1 MSDADRFPGDDTL
14 VIHFAHVA
22 YRLAERFA
30 LRGTGIAH
38 FQTWSREDTL
48 ARIAEGHVLVL
59 SGFWSDGMLD
69 QAANL
74 RFVQVCAAGYDRF
87 GLDALRERGVRLA
100 NGSGVNRNAVS
111 DHAMALLLALAR
123 HLHTGRDR
131 QRAHEW
137 RGMISDLG
145 RREEE
150 LAGKTMV
157 IYGLGAIGSR
167 LARLARAF
175 DMKVIGIKRDT
186 AHHDGSADEVRS
198 PDRFLASLAEADVV
212 ALTCPLTPQT
222 QNLIDAAALERMQ
235 PGAYLINVARG
246 HCVNEP
252 DLVAAL
258 ERGAIAGAGIDT
270 TWEEPLA
277 PDSPLWD
284 LENAL
289 ITPHTAGRDTPVRG
303 QCGGHPRRE
312 RAAFAARGG
321 GAGQLGGLKPSAGR
335 HRCSGRARMTRV
347 QGDGCSAC
355 SRFIRCRRPVTDAA
369 CGGVRYAGDAPC
381 VTAGPPRR
389 RSTPGIASDARS
401 LP

>member
-1 MSDADRFPGDDTL
+1 MPDAPQLPGDDSL

-30 LRGTGIAH
+30 LRGTGVAH
-38 FQTWSREDTL
+38 FQTWSREDTF

-59 SGFWSDGMLD
+59 SGFWSGEMLD
-69 QAANL
+69 RAAHL

-87 GLDALRERGVRLA
+87 DLGALGARGVRLA

-123 HLHTGRDR
+123 HVHTGRDR

-150 LAGKTMV
+150 LAGKTMLV
-157 IYGLGAIGSR
+157 YGLGAIGSR

-175 DMKVIGIKRDT
+175 DMRVVGIKRDT
-186 AHHDGSADEVRS
+186 ARHDGSADEVRP
-198 PDRFLASLAEADVV
+198 PDRFHETLAEADVV

-222 QNLIDAAALERMQ
+222 ENLVDAAALARMRS
-235 PGAYLINVARG
+235 GAYLINVARG
-246 HCVNEP
+246 RCVNEP
-252 DLVAAL
+252 DLIDAL

-270 TWEEPLA
+270 TREEPLA

-289 ITPHTAGRDTPVRG
+289 ITPHTAGETRRYEDNVVDILVENVRRL
-303 QCGGHPRRE
+303 Q
-312 RAAFAARGG
+312 RGEG
-321 GAGQLGGLKPSAGR
+321 TL
-335 HRCSGRARMTRV
+335 V
-347 QGDGCSAC
+347 N
-355 SRFIRCRRPVTDAA
+355 
-369 CGGVRYAGDAPC
+369 
-381 VTAGPPRR
+381 
-389 RSTPGIASDARS
+389 GIV
-401 LP
+401 

>member
-1 MSDADRFPGDDTL
+1 MTDANRLPGDDTL

-38 FQTWSREDTL
+38 FQTWSQEDTL
-48 ARIAEGHVLVL
+48 ARVAEGHVLVP
-59 SGFWSDGMLD
+59 SGFWFDGMLD
-69 QAANL
+69 RAANL
-74 RFVQVCAAGYDRF
+74 RFIQVCAAGYDQF

-100 NGSGVNRNAVS
+100 NGRGVNRNAVS

-123 HLHTGRDR
+123 HVHTGRDR

-150 LAGKTMV
+150 LAGKTML
-157 IYGLGAIGSR
+157 IYGLGSIGSR

-175 DMKVIGIKRDT
+175 DMTAIGIKRDV
-186 AHHDGSADEVRS
+186 ANHDGSADEVRS
-198 PDRFLASLAEADVV
+198 PDRFLDSLAEADAVV
-212 ALTCPLTPQT
+212 LTCPLTPET
-222 QNLIDAAALERMQ
+222 ENLVDADALGRMN

-246 HCVNEP
+246 RCVNEP
-252 DLVAAL
+252 DLTAAL

-277 PDSPLWD
+277 SDSPLWD

-289 ITPHTAGRDTPVRG
+289 ITPHTAGETRQYEDNVVDILIENVRRL
-303 QCGGHPRRE
+303 Q
-312 RAAFAARGG
+312 RGEDD
-321 GAGQLGGLKPSAGR
+321 L
-335 HRCSGRARMTRV
+335 V
-347 QGDGCSAC
+347 NE
-355 SRFIRCRRPVTDAA
+355 IV
-369 CGGVRYAGDAPC
+369 
-381 VTAGPPRR
+381 
-389 RSTPGIASDARS
+389 
-401 LP
+401 

>member
-1 MSDADRFPGDDTL
+1 MSDADRLPGDDTL

-30 LRGTGIAH
+30 LREIGIAH
-38 FQTWSREDTL
+38 FQTWSGEDTL

-59 SGFWSDGMLD
+59 SGIWSGEMLD
-69 QAANL
+69 LTANA
-74 RFVQVCAAGYDRF
+74 RFIQVCAAGYEKFD
-87 GLDALRERGVRLA
+87 LDALRERGVRLA
-100 NGSGVNRNAVS
+100 NGSGINRNAVS

-123 HLHTGRDR
+123 HVHTGRDR

-157 IYGLGAIGSR
+157 VYGLGAIGSR

-175 DMKVIGIKRDT
+175 DMRVVGIKRDT

-222 QNLIDAAALERMQ
+222 ENLVDAAALARMQ
-235 PGAYLINVARG
+235 PCAYLINVARG
-246 HCVNEP
+246 RCVNEP

-289 ITPHTAGRDTPVRG
+289 ITPHTAGETRHYEDNVVDILIENIP
-303 QCGGHPRRE
+303 
-312 RAAFAARGG
+312 AFAARGRR
-321 GAGQLGGLKPSAGR
+321 AGQRDRVKPPPGLRSAVHRGCTLATHHARGRSAVRVKHSR
-335 HRCSGRARMTRV
+335 HRFAHPAVTR
-347 QGDGCSAC
+347 
-355 SRFIRCRRPVTDAA
+355 RN
-369 CGGVRYAGDAPC
+369 
-381 VTAGPPRR
+381 
-389 RSTPGIASDARS
+389 

>member
-1 MSDADRFPGDDTL
+1 
-14 VIHFAHVA
+14 
-22 YRLAERFA
+22 
-30 LRGTGIAH
+30 
-38 FQTWSREDTL
+38 
-48 ARIAEGHVLVL
+48 
-59 SGFWSDGMLD
+59 
-69 QAANL
+69 
-74 RFVQVCAAGYDRF
+74 
-87 GLDALRERGVRLA
+87 
-100 NGSGVNRNAVS
+100 
-111 DHAMALLLALAR
+111 
-123 HLHTGRDR
+123 
-131 QRAHEW
+131 
-137 RGMISDLG
+137 MISDLG

-186 AHHDGSADEVRS
+186 ANHDGSADEVRS

-252 DLVAAL
+252 DLVTAL

-270 TWEEPLA
+270 TWEEPLS

-289 ITPHTAGRDTPVRG
+289 ITPHTAGETRQYEDNVVDILVENVRRL
-303 QCGGHPRRE
+303 Q
-312 RAAFAARGG
+312 RGE
-321 GAGQLGGLKPSAGR
+321 
-335 HRCSGRARMTRV
+335 
-347 QGDGCSAC
+347 
-355 SRFIRCRRPVTDAA
+355 
-369 CGGVRYAGDAPC
+369 GVL
-381 VTAGPPRR
+381 VN
-389 RSTPGIASDARS
+389 SVV
-401 LP
+401 

>member
-1 MSDADRFPGDDTL
+1 MPVTSRLPADDTL

-48 ARIAEGHVLVL
+48 ARIGEGHVLVM
-59 SGFWSDGMLD
+59 SGFWSDAMLEH
-69 QAANL
+69 AANA
-74 RFVQVCAAGYDRF
+74 RFIQVCGAGYDSF

-123 HLHTGRDR
+123 QVHTGRDR
-131 QRAHEW
+131 QREHVW

-150 LAGKTMV
+150 LAGKTML
-157 IYGLGAIGSR
+157 IYGLGSIGSR

-175 DMKVIGIKRDT
+175 DMTAIGIKRDV
-186 AHHDGSADEVRS
+186 ANHDGSADEVRS
-198 PDRFLASLAEADVV
+198 PDRFLESLAGADVV
-212 ALTCPLTPQT
+212 VLTCPLTPQT
-222 QNLIDAAALERMQ
+222 ERLIDANAFERMK

-246 HCVNEP
+246 GCVNEP

-270 TWEEPLA
+270 TLEEPLA

-284 LENAL
+284 IENAL
-289 ITPHTAGRDTPVRG
+289 ITPHTAGETRQYEDNVVDILIENIGRLQRGEDTLVN
-303 QCGGHPRRE
+303 
-312 RAAFAARGG
+312 
-321 GAGQLGGLKPSAGR
+321 
-335 HRCSGRARMTRV
+335 TIV
-347 QGDGCSAC
+347 
-355 SRFIRCRRPVTDAA
+355 
-369 CGGVRYAGDAPC
+369 
-381 VTAGPPRR
+381 
-389 RSTPGIASDARS
+389 
-401 LP
+401 